1 MPLSRL
7 KPSSLLL
14 ATIGSLLVF
23 GSVLWYQIG
32 LETST
37 IVASSEV
44 GVLEEMAYA
53 TLVSIFV
60 GLLLAFW
67 GLSEFIR
74 QTRPANGV
82 DSSSLLIGRLSMIVQ
97 DKRSM
102 RVFVYAAFAYGLLFA
117 IVSSTLVFQPSL
129 TFSRTYG
136 VSVPS
141 IVPVVCCGSFG
152 LMPQFVIY
160 FTQQFAVLIVP
171 ENLVLLCVL
180 SWLVGLNAATV
191 NYAYTSRAPST
202 GTRWIVGLGALFGL
216 FTICPTCAGLF
227 FLATV
232 GLGSAVALTVTFSS
246 LQSFFIAVGIPTL
259 LLAPVVATRRMFNGE
274 ACPVK
279 VDDQPL
285 QHVG

>member
-1 MPLSRL
+1 LPLSRL
-7 KPSSLLL
+7 RPSSLLL

-32 LETST
+32 LENST
-37 IVASSEV
+37 VVASSEV

-74 QTRPANGV
+74 QARSANGS
-82 DSSSLLIGRLSMIVQ
+82 DSSSLLVGRLSMIVQ

-141 IVPVVCCGSFG
+141 IVPVVCCGNFG
-152 LMPQFVIY
+152 LVPQFVIY
-160 FTQQFAVLIVP
+160 VTQQFAVLIVP

-191 NYAYTSRAPST
+191 NYAYINRAPST
-202 GTRWIVGLGALFGL
+202 GTRWIFGLGALIGL

-227 FLATV
+227 LLTTV
-232 GLGSAVALTVTFSS
+232 GLGSAVALTLTFSS
-246 LQSFFIAVGIPTL
+246 FQGFFIAVGIPIL
-259 LLAPVVATRRMFNGE
+259 LLVPIVATRRMFNGE
-274 ACPVK
+274 ACLVK
-279 VDDQPL
+279 VDHPPL
-285 QHVG
+285 